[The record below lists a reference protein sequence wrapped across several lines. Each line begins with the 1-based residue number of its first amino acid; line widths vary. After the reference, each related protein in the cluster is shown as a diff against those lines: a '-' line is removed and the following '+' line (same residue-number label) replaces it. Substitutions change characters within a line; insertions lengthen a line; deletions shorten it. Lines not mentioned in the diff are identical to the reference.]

1 MKKIRAG
8 VLGATG
14 TVGQQIVRT
23 LQGHPWF
30 DLTALS
36 ASGRSEGKTYAEACR
51 WLLGADMPAGT
62 ASLRVESCEP
72 GLDCEVVFSG
82 LPSDVAGPVELAF
95 AQAGYAVSSNAAA
108 HRMAP
113 DVPLLIPEV
122 NAGHVALV
130 ERQRRERGWPR
141 GCVVTN
147 PNCSSTQL
155 ALALKPLHDAFGLKR
170 VSVTTL
176 QALSGAG
183 YPGVPSLEAL
193 DNVIPF
199 IGGEEEKL
207 EAEPCKL
214 LGALEG
220 DEVCMAPVAFSA
232 QCHRVGVRDGHMEA
246 VSVEFVREGVTPED
260 AVSAFE
266 AFRGEV
272 AGLDLPSAPERP
284 IRVRTE
290 RDRPQPVLDRD
301 EGSGMTV
308 VVGRIRPCPV
318 LGLKFELLGH
328 NTVRGAAGAAIMNAE
343 LLVAKGYL
351 SA

>member
-1 MKKIRAG
+1 MRKIRAG

-14 TVGQQIVRT
+14 TVGQQLVRY

-30 DLTALS
+30 ELTALA

-51 WLLGADMPAGT
+51 WLLSADMPAN
-62 ASLRVESCEP
+62 AADLRVESCEP
-72 GLDCEVVFSG
+72 GLDCEVLFSG

-108 HRMAP
+108 HRMAA

-122 NAGHVALV
+122 NANHVALV
-130 ERQRRERGWPR
+130 ERQRQARGWGK
-141 GCVVTN
+141 GCIVTN

-155 ALALKPLHDAFGLKR
+155 ALALKPLHDAFGLRR

-214 LGALEG
+214 LGQLEG
-220 DEVCMAPVAFSA
+220 DEVRPAPIAFSA

-246 VSVEFVREGVTPED
+246 VSVEFHRAGVTPLEV
-260 AVSAFE
+260 AAALESFC
-266 AFRGEV
+266 GEV
-272 AGLDLPSAPERP
+272 AGMGLPSAPERP

-290 RDRPQPVLDRD
+290 QDRPQPVLDRD
-301 EGSGMTV
+301 EGGGMTV

-318 LGLKFELLGH
+318 LGMKFELLGH

-343 LLVAKGYL
+343 LLVARGYL
-351 SA
+351 EN

>member
-14 TVGQQIVRT
+14 TVGQQIVRY

-30 DLTALS
+30 DLTALA

-51 WLLGADMPAGT
+51 WLLSADMPAGA

-72 GLDCEVVFSG
+72 GLDCDVVFSG

-95 AQAGYAVSSNAAA
+95 ARAGYAVSSNAAA
-108 HRMAP
+108 HRMAA

-130 ERQRRERGWPR
+130 DRQRRGRGWSK

-147 PNCSSTQL
+147 PNCSSTQF
-155 ALALKPLHDAFGLKR
+155 ALALKPLHDAFGLRR

-193 DNVIPF
+193 DNVIPY

-214 LGALEG
+214 LGTLEG
-220 DEVCMAPVAFSA
+220 DAVRMAPIAFSA

-246 VSVEFVREGVTPED
+246 VSVEFDRQGVTPEE
-260 AVSAFE
+260 AAAAFE
-266 AFRGEV
+266 GFRGEV
-272 AGLDLPSAPERP
+272 VDLGLPSAPERP

-301 EGSGMTV
+301 EGKGMTV

-351 SA
+351 GS